1 MTKEE
6 LKSVLKDFGSKG
18 KEIADELYDKLEMEK
33 EQLDTETQRKT
44 RVFWL
49 PAGFVIGVI
58 VTLLSQFAL

>member
-6 LKSVLKDFGSKG
+6 LKSVLKDFCSKG

-33 EQLDTETQRKT
+33 EQLDTETRRKT